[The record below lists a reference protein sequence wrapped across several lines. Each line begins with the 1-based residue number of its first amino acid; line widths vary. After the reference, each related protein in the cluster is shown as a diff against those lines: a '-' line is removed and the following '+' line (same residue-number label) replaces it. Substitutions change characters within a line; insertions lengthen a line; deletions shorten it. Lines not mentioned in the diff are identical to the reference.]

1 MRIRAILTR
10 TALFF
15 ITLALMLATAAVVLA
30 QNELTTNP
38 GFESGVGAPW
48 SSDEGVISA
57 GTVKHSGAAS
67 AKLVTDGGANIY
79 QCVKWISGTNTYVAL
94 GGWINLQ
101 SANIITASLT
111 IYSFSDK
118 TCSDTNNGES
128 SLGGLYPAL
137 NRIGSWQQVWTGPV
151 GDSHP
156 FPVPENTQSL
166 MVVFSVFQSNNSPAT
181 AYLDDVTVYSS
192 SPTAVTL
199 SNLDARQPAEAAP
212 LWPLI
217 IAVPL
222 LLLGAGFLVLR
233 RRRA

>member
-30 QNELTTNP
+30 QDELTTNP

-57 GTVKHSGAAS
+57 GTVKHSGSAS

-101 SANIITASLT
+101 SANIITASLA

-118 TCSDTNNGES
+118 TCSVPNNGES
-128 SLGGLYPAL
+128 SLGELYPAL
-137 NRIGSWQQVWTGPV
+137 NRTGSWQQVWTGPV

-156 FPVPENTQSL
+156 FPVPEDTQSL
-166 MVVFSVFQSNNSPAT
+166 MVVFSVFQSNNSAAT
-181 AYLDDVTVYSS
+181 AYLDDVTIYSS

-199 SNLDARQPAEAAP
+199 SGLDAKQPAEAAS
-212 LWPLI
+212 LWPLL
-217 IAVPL
+217 IAVP

-233 RRRA
+233 RRRV